1 MRHRSVLAI
10 LAACL
15 LACGG
20 RSPTGPGPSDAAVDT
35 SSTSSCEQQLNDG
48 GLSLAQ
54 CTCAAMTA
62 STPSGTTVLAVYS
75 TTSDDINPNYDLG
88 LPSGTPVCFVSESGE
103 FQIPSPP
110 SIDTDASATTYPY
123 GFVIYTESPWRAVE
137 SGSGPTLQAPSS
149 D

>member
-10 LAACL
+10 LATCL

-20 RSPTGPGPSDAAVDT
+20 RSPSDSGAPDAAPDA
-35 SSTSSCEQQLNDG
+35 SSTSGCQPQLDDG

-54 CTCAAMTA
+54 CTCASVTA
-62 STPSGTTVLAVYS
+62 SASSGTTVLAVYS
-75 TTSDDINPNYDLG
+75 TTSDAINPNYDLG
-88 LPSGTPVCFVSESGE
+88 LPSGTPVCFVSEGGE

-123 GFVIYTESPWRAVE
+123 GFVIYTESPWRVVE
-137 SGSGPTLQAPSS
+137 SGSGPTLQSPGSN
-149 D
+149 